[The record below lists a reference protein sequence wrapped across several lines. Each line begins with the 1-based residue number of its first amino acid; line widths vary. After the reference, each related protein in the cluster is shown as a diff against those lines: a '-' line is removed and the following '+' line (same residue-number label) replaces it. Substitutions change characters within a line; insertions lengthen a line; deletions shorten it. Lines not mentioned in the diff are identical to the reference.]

1 MSGNLPNQARGPVS
15 GRAIGYAVALHLI
28 LVAIIWV
35 MGVLMRPHQEEII
48 PIDLTVVPPWATQT
62 DDPEPDPNPPPK
74 PQPKVKPQP
83 KPDPAPEK
91 KVEPKVDA
99 VEKFVEKKKP
109 PEKPKPPKKKD
120 PPPDLTKDAK
130 FVDQKPV
137 PQDLRAEAKRIDP
150 PPQIKTTGKGTA
162 ADKPLS
168 PEEFMRL
175 MNQGY
180 RIGSRNQIANNEV
193 SRCYSLIVAAIRR
206 ACEQDGIRWNAGQKP
221 VLVNIS
227 FGAGGR
233 ITSYKLAE
241 SCGDPNIDRRVVNA
255 IGRLGA
261 INGLSSTFLQEYPVV
276 PAQVKPTGY

>member
-1 MSGNLPNQARGPVS
+1 MSGNLPNQVRGPVS

-35 MGVLMRPHQEEII
+35 MGVLMRPHREEII

-74 PQPKVKPQP
+74 AQPKPKPQP

-99 VEKFVEKKKP
+99 VEKIFEKKKP

-150 PPQIKTTGKGTA
+150 PPQIKMTGKGTA
-162 ADKPLS
+162 AEKPLS

-180 RIGSRNQIANNEV
+180 RIGSRNQIASDEMTL
-193 SRCYSLIVAAIRR
+193 CYSVIQRAVKR
-206 ACEQDGIRWNAGQKP
+206 ACEQYGVRWNAGQKP
-221 VLVNIS
+221 VTVSIA

-233 ITSYKLAE
+233 INACRLME
-241 SCGDPNIDRRVVNA
+241 SCGDGRIDAQVVNA
-255 IGRLGA
+255 ITRLGA
-261 INGLSSTFLQEYPVV
+261 INGLTSNFLRQCPVAPV
-276 PAQVKPTGY
+276 LVKPF